1 MTMQNFTFHNPTELI
16 FGKGQIEKL
25 EEKLNEYGK
34 NILLV
39 YGQGSIKKIGLYDE
53 VIKYLEKTDK
63 NIVELAGIKPNPRLK
78 SVEKGI
84 ELCKEH
90 NIDLILAVG
99 GGSTVDAS
107 KAISC
112 GFYHEGDLWQMIKED
127 GEINQSL
134 PLGVILTVAATGSEM
149 NANSVI
155 TNWETK
161 EKLGFHGTVY
171 PSFSILDPTYTYTV
185 PRQYTAYG
193 IADIASHVFEQYFS
207 HTDNTPLVDRWAE
220 DILRILIEESDKV
233 MDDPEDYGARA
244 NIMLCSTMALNGL
257 VGMGK
262 EEDWASHAI
271 EHEVSAIYDIP
282 HGAGLAIIHPNWMKY
297 VLDEGEEKF
306 AQYARQVFDIDD
318 SDKSEREVALAG
330 IQKTREWFNQLGLP
344 STLDEY
350 DIRKADLETMAEKAV
365 SGGKLGGYKQ
375 LDKEDVFN
383 ILEMSSTD

>member
-1 MTMQNFTFHNPTELI
+1 MIMQNFTFHNPTELI

-53 VIKYLEKTDK
+53 VIKYLEKTEK
-63 NIVELAGIKPNPRLK
+63 NIVELSGIQPNPRLK
-78 SVEKGI
+78 SVEKGV
-84 ELCKEH
+84 ELCQKH
-90 NIDLILAVG
+90 DIDLILAVG
-99 GGSTVDAS
+99 GGSTIDAS

-112 GFYHEGDLWQMIKED
+112 GFYYEGDLWQMIKED
-127 GEINQSL
+127 GELNQSL

-155 TNWETK
+155 TNWKTK

-171 PSFSILDPTYTYTV
+171 PSFSILDPGYTYTV
-185 PRQYTAYG
+185 SREYTACG

-207 HTDNTPLVDRWAE
+207 HTANTPLIDRWAE
-220 DILRILIEESDKV
+220 DILSILIEESANV
-233 MDDPEDYGARA
+233 MDNPEDYGARA

-282 HGAGLAIIHPNWMKY
+282 HGAGLAIIHPNWMEY

-306 AQYARQVFDIDD
+306 AQYARRVFDIDGT
-318 SDKSEREVALAG
+318 DKSEREVALAG
-330 IQKTREWFNQLGLP
+330 IQKTREWFNRMGLP
-344 STLDEY
+344 SSLDDY

-365 SGGKLGGYKQ
+365 RDGKIGGYTKLG
-375 LDKEDVFN
+375 KEDVLK
-383 ILEMSSTD
+383 ILEMSFKD